1 MMIASKTRAARL
13 RGAVGALVLVLA
25 LGQLALGAEPVG
37 GVVNINAAS
46 EEELTR
52 LPGVGAARAG
62 AIVALREDRGG
73 FVAIDE
79 LTDVDGIGQAL
90 LARIRPFV
98 RLEGEAVTGR

>member
-1 MMIASKTRAARL
+1 MMIGRKTRAAGL
-13 RGAVGALVLVLA
+13 WGAASVLGLFLA
-25 LGQLALGAEPVG
+25 LGPPAMGAEPTG

-52 LPGVGAARAG
+52 LPGVGVARAG

-73 FVAIDE
+73 FVAIEE
-79 LTDVDGIGQAL
+79 LTDVDGIGPAL

-98 RLEGEAVTGR
+98 RLEGETATGR